1 MTQTSTPDPAADV
14 RAPDATLRRE
24 RRRGPWAAA
33 AAVLILVLI
42 LALAATYMARRA
54 LAREA
59 LVSWLNARG
68 IEAEASFEALGPR
81 GLTGRLRIGPAEAPV
96 LTTERAELS
105 YRLTGPWRGEAFG
118 VELERVELFAPTI
131 NIGLTADGPSLGVL
145 DPLIAEFRSR
155 PVRPDAVSP
164 DIIVHDGRLQVVHEG
179 GRALIHADAELRQGV
194 LVRLSG
200 RLAPTRLAL
209 DDVTLDLGEARVGLV
224 TREGRVS
231 ASLVAGLSSGQISD
245 VAVGSGNL
253 SVAINAPY
261 PELNAPLG
269 PGPITAVANLRAA
282 SVARGGDTARA
293 VTASASF
300 KGLAS
305 GDLDRLALQGRS
317 ALRLDMAS
325 GEFAGAKIAGLVG
338 SAQSDDFVWRRGP
351 AGGLSA
357 RVRLGVQGRTLATG
371 SVSLRQI
378 AADLTGP
385 VTHGAVGL
393 SADLRGSVKL
403 EGRFSGLGRPSADD
417 FETLAAIKRAA
428 EDFSLST
435 PSIRVAYD
443 GDGPR
448 LSLDRPANLLPAT
461 GGQVTLSGRGGAPI
475 YANGGGAFDLQV
487 QGGGLPTLDAAV
499 SSYRQTE
506 SGLTAEARLD
516 VATDLGPLEGL
527 STVATGRLGLANGV
541 ATFSASGCAP
551 VSLNRFEAGDTSI
564 DTIAMSLCPGSS
576 PMLVAGDG
584 QWRLSGRA
592 ESVSAHASFL
602 QAGLQDGRATVV
614 FGSGAQGLFSQS
626 TISGGRLVDAAPAPR
641 FHPLGLTGDVRLA
654 RDVWQGELGL
664 TSGQSSIASVS
675 LRHEGA
681 SGTGGVSVDT
691 GRLDF
696 AEEGLQPADL
706 SPLAESIG
714 SPANGAARFVG
725 GFDWGPDGARSQGRL
740 SVYAL
745 DFNSPAGPVRGL
757 SGEVD
762 FTSLAP
768 LETASG
774 QTLEAQELQLLAPLG
789 SPRVTFQLLGQSLD
803 VAGGAVSLGG
813 GTVRLEPM
821 SIPFDAGESWRGE
834 LVVEGVQ
841 LADVVSATPFADRV
855 SLTARVSGRLPFIV
869 GPDGF
874 RFVQGRLEAIEPGRI
889 SIRRAALTDVN
900 ASGGAASAEV
910 DGLGETVAPAEETN
924 TAVEFAYQ
932 AMEHLAFD
940 LLDAEINSLP
950 GGRLGVLFHIRGEH
964 SPPERQE
971 IRLTLG
977 ELIRR
982 DFLNRELP
990 LPSGTKVDLTL
1001 DTSLNLD
1008 QLLADYAQ
1016 AQAARGS
1023 GEVQAPDPE

>member
-1 MTQTSTPDPAADV
+1 MA
-14 RAPDATLRRE
+14 
-24 RRRGPWAAA
+24 
-33 AAVLILVLI
+33 LILVLI
-42 LALAATYMARRA
+42 LALAATYLARRA

-81 GLTGRLRIGPAEAPV
+81 GLTGRLRIGPADAPV
-96 LTTERAELS
+96 LTTERAQLS

-118 VELERVELFAPTI
+118 VELERIELFAPEI
-131 NIGLTADGPSLGVL
+131 SVRLTPEGPSLGVL

-155 PVRPDAVSP
+155 PTRPDAVSP
-164 DIIVHDGRLQVVHEG
+164 DVIVHDGRLQVDHEG
-179 GRALIHADAELRQGV
+179 GQALIHADAELRQGI

-200 RLAPTRLAL
+200 RLAPTRLML
-209 DDVTLDLGEARVGLV
+209 DDVILDLGEARVGLV

-231 ASLVAGLSSGQISD
+231 ASLVAALGSGQLGEM
-245 VAVGSGNL
+245 AVGPGTL

-261 PELNAPLG
+261 PDLNAPLG

-282 SVARGGDTARA
+282 SLARGGDTARA

-317 ALRLDMAS
+317 AARVDIAS
-325 GEFAGAKIAGLVG
+325 GQFAGARFAGLVG
-338 SAQSDDFVWRRGP
+338 SAQSDDLVWRRGP

-357 RVRLGVQGRTLATG
+357 RVRLGVQGRTLESGDIA
-371 SVSLRQI
+371 LRQV
-378 AADLTGP
+378 AADLSGP
-385 VTHGAVGL
+385 ITHGAGGL
-393 SADLRGSVKL
+393 TAELGGSAKL
-403 EGRFSGLGRPSADD
+403 AGRFAGLGRPGADD
-417 FETLAAIKRAA
+417 FETVAAIKRSAQ
-428 EDFSLST
+428 DFSLST
-435 PSIRVAYD
+435 PSIQVAYD
-443 GDGPR
+443 SGGPR
-448 LSLDRPANLLPAT
+448 MSLGRPASLFPAS
-461 GGQVTLSGRGGAPI
+461 GGQVTVSGRGGAPV
-475 YANGGGAFDLQV
+475 YADGGGAFDLKV
-487 QGGGLPTLDAAV
+487 EGGGLPRLDATVRA
-499 SSYRQTE
+499 YRQTE
-506 SGLTAEARLD
+506 NGVTAEARVD
-516 VATDLGPLEGL
+516 VYTDLGPLEGL
-527 STVATGRLGLANGV
+527 STVATGRLGVSDGI
-541 ATFSASGCAP
+541 ATFRASGCAP
-551 VSLNRFEAGDTSI
+551 ISLDRFEAGDTSV
-564 DTIAMSLCPGSS
+564 DAIAMTLCPGNS
-576 PMLVAGDG
+576 PMLVAGAG

-592 ESVSAHASFL
+592 EAISAHAGFL
-602 QAGLQDGRATVV
+602 QARLQEGRANLV
-614 FGSGAQGLFSQS
+614 FGSGAQGLFSQA
-626 TISGGRLVDAAPAPR
+626 TILGGRLVDAAEGPR
-641 FHPLGLTGDVRLA
+641 FNPLGLTGEVRLA
-654 RDVWQGELGL
+654 QDVWQGNLALG
-664 TSGQSSIASVS
+664 SGPRPIADVN
-675 LRHEGA
+675 LVHRGA
-681 SGTGGVSVDT
+681 SGTGGVSIDT
-691 GRLDF
+691 GRLTF

-706 SPLAESIG
+706 SPLAEAIG
-714 SPANGAARFVG
+714 SPANGAVQFTGA
-725 GFDWGPDGARSQGRL
+725 FDWGPEGAKSQGRL
-740 SVYAL
+740 SVFAL
-745 DFNSPAGPVRGL
+745 DFNSPAGPVRRL
-757 SGEVD
+757 SGDVD

-768 LETASG
+768 LETAVD

-821 SIPFDAGESWRGE
+821 SIPFDAAQSWRGE

-900 ASGGAASAEV
+900 ASGGAATAEV

-964 SPPERQE
+964 SPPQRQE

-1023 GEVQAPDPE
+1023 GEVQAPDPQ

>member
-1 MTQTSTPDPAADV
+1 MA
-14 RAPDATLRRE
+14 
-24 RRRGPWAAA
+24 
-33 AAVLILVLI
+33 LILVLI
-42 LALAATYMARRA
+42 LALAATYLARRA

-81 GLTGRLRIGPAEAPV
+81 GLTGRLRIGPADAPV
-96 LTTERAELS
+96 LTTERAQLS

-118 VELERVELFAPTI
+118 VELERIELFAPEI
-131 NIGLTADGPSLGVL
+131 SVRLTPEGPSLGVL

-155 PVRPDAVSP
+155 PTRPDAVSP
-164 DIIVHDGRLQVVHEG
+164 DVIVHDGRLQVDHEG
-179 GRALIHADAELRQGV
+179 GQALIHADAELRQGI

-200 RLAPTRLAL
+200 RLAPTRLML
-209 DDVTLDLGEARVGLV
+209 DDVILDLGEARVGLV

-231 ASLVAGLSSGQISD
+231 ASLVAALGSGQLGEM
-245 VAVGSGNL
+245 AVGPGTL

-261 PELNAPLG
+261 PDLNAPLG

-282 SVARGGDTARA
+282 SLARGGDTARA

-317 ALRLDMAS
+317 AARVDIGS
-325 GEFAGAKIAGLVG
+325 GQFAGARFAGLVG
-338 SAQSDDFVWRRGP
+338 SAQSDDLVWRRGP

-357 RVRLGVQGRTLATG
+357 RVRLGVQGRTLESGDIA
-371 SVSLRQI
+371 LRQV
-378 AADLTGP
+378 AADLSGP
-385 VTHGAVGL
+385 ITHGAGGL
-393 SADLRGSVKL
+393 TADLSGSAKL
-403 EGRFSGLGRPSADD
+403 AGRFAGLGRPSADD
-417 FETLAAIKRAA
+417 FETVAAIKRAA
-428 EDFSLST
+428 QDFSLST
-435 PSIRVAYD
+435 PSIQVAYD
-443 GDGPR
+443 NGGPR
-448 LSLDRPANLLPAT
+448 MSLGRPASLFPAS
-461 GGQVTLSGRGGAPI
+461 GGQVKVSGRGGAPV
-475 YANGGGAFDLQV
+475 YADGGGAFDLKV
-487 QGGGLPTLDAAV
+487 EGGGLPRVDAAV
-499 SSYRQTE
+499 RSYRQTE
-506 SGLTAEARLD
+506 NGVTAEAR
-516 VATDLGPLEGL
+516 VNVSTDLGPLEGL
-527 STVATGRLGLANGV
+527 STVATGRLGVSDGI
-541 ATFSASGCAP
+541 ATFRASGCAP
-551 VSLNRFEAGDTSI
+551 ISLDRFEAGDTSV
-564 DTIAMSLCPGSS
+564 DAIAMTLCPGNS
-576 PMLVAGDG
+576 PMLVAGAG

-592 ESVSAHASFL
+592 EAISAHAGFL
-602 QAGLQDGRATVV
+602 QASLQEGRANLV
-614 FGSGAQGLFSQS
+614 FGLGAQGLFSQA
-626 TISGGRLVDAAPAPR
+626 TILGGRLMDAAEGPR
-641 FHPLGLTGDVRLA
+641 FNPLGLTGEVRLA
-654 RDVWQGELGL
+654 QDVWQGDLDL
-664 TSGQSSIASVS
+664 ASGPRPIADVN
-675 LRHEGA
+675 LVHRGA
-681 SGTGGVSVDT
+681 SGTGGVSIDT
-691 GRLDF
+691 GRLTF

-706 SPLAESIG
+706 SPLAEAIG
-714 SPANGAARFVG
+714 SPANGAAQFTG
-725 GFDWGPDGARSQGRL
+725 AFDWGPEGAKSQGRL
-740 SVYAL
+740 SVFAL

-757 SGEVD
+757 SGDVD

-768 LETASG
+768 LETAVD

-821 SIPFDAGESWRGE
+821 SIPFDAAQAWRGE

-900 ASGGAASAEV
+900 ASGGAATAEV

-1023 GEVQAPDPE
+1023 GEVQAPDPQ

>member
-1 MTQTSTPDPAADV
+1 MA
-14 RAPDATLRRE
+14 
-24 RRRGPWAAA
+24 
-33 AAVLILVLI
+33 LILVLI
-42 LALAATYMARRA
+42 LALAATYLARRA

-81 GLTGRLRIGPAEAPV
+81 GLTGRLRIGPADAPV
-96 LTTERAELS
+96 LTTERAQLS

-118 VELERVELFAPTI
+118 VELERIELFAPEI
-131 NIGLTADGPSLGVL
+131 SVRLTPEGPSLGVL

-155 PVRPDAVSP
+155 PTRPDAVSP
-164 DIIVHDGRLQVVHEG
+164 DVIVHDGRLQVDHEG
-179 GRALIHADAELRQGV
+179 GQALIHADAELRQGI

-200 RLAPTRLAL
+200 RLAPTRLML
-209 DDVTLDLGEARVGLV
+209 DDVILDLGEARVGLV

-231 ASLVAGLSSGQISD
+231 ASLVAALGSGQLGEM
-245 VAVGSGNL
+245 AVGPGTL

-261 PELNAPLG
+261 PDLNAPLG

-282 SVARGGDTARA
+282 SLARGGDTARA

-317 ALRLDMAS
+317 AARVDIGS
-325 GEFAGAKIAGLVG
+325 GQFAGARFAGLVG
-338 SAQSDDFVWRRGP
+338 SAQSDDLVWRRGP

-357 RVRLGVQGRTLATG
+357 RVRLGVQGRTLESGDIA
-371 SVSLRQI
+371 LRQV
-378 AADLTGP
+378 AADLSGP
-385 VTHGAVGL
+385 ITHGAGGL
-393 SADLRGSVKL
+393 TAELSGSAKL
-403 EGRFSGLGRPSADD
+403 AGRFAGLGRPGADD
-417 FETLAAIKRAA
+417 FETVAAIKRAA
-428 EDFSLST
+428 QDFSLST
-435 PSIRVAYD
+435 PSIQVAYD
-443 GDGPR
+443 SGGPR
-448 LSLDRPANLLPAT
+448 MSLGRPASLFPAS
-461 GGQVTLSGRGGAPI
+461 GGQVTVSGRGGAPV
-475 YANGGGAFDLQV
+475 YADGGGAFDLKIE
-487 QGGGLPTLDAAV
+487 GGGLPGVDAAV
-499 SSYRQTE
+499 RSYRQTE
-506 SGLTAEARLD
+506 NGLIAEARFD
-516 VATDLGPLEGL
+516 IATDLGPLEGL
-527 STVATGRLGLANGV
+527 STVATGRLGVSDGI
-541 ATFSASGCAP
+541 ATFRASGCAP
-551 VSLNRFEAGDTSI
+551 ISLDRFEAGDTSV
-564 DTIAMSLCPGSS
+564 DAIAMTLCPGSS
-576 PMLVAGDG
+576 PMLVAGAG

-592 ESVSAHASFL
+592 EAISAHAGFL
-602 QAGLQDGRATVV
+602 QARLQEGRANLV
-614 FGSGAQGLFSQS
+614 FGSGAQGLFSQA
-626 TISGGRLVDAAPAPR
+626 TILGGRLMDAAEGPR
-641 FHPLGLTGDVRLA
+641 FNPLGLTGEVRLA
-654 RDVWQGELGL
+654 QDVWQGNLALG
-664 TSGQSSIASVS
+664 SGPRPIADVN
-675 LRHEGA
+675 LVHRGA
-681 SGTGGVSVDT
+681 SGAGGVSIDT
-691 GRLDF
+691 GRLTF
-696 AEEGLQPADL
+696 AEEGRQPADL
-706 SPLAESIG
+706 SPLAEAIG
-714 SPANGAARFVG
+714 SPANGTVQFTGA
-725 GFDWGPDGARSQGRL
+725 FDWGPEGAKSQGRL
-740 SVYAL
+740 SVFAL

-757 SGEVD
+757 SGDVD

-768 LETASG
+768 LETAVD

-821 SIPFDAGESWRGE
+821 SIPFDAAQSWRGE

-900 ASGGAASAEV
+900 ASGGAATAEV

-964 SPPERQE
+964 SPPQRQE

-1023 GEVQAPDPE
+1023 GEVQAPDPQ